1 VPGMA
6 DEKDHTTKADELTE
20 QVTGLGKTDED
31 RLEAVAEHNE
41 TLEERLPGDDELPL
55 TKG

>member
-6 DEKDHTTKADELTE
+6 DEKDHTTKTDELTE